1 MSRAI
6 PIISHNIYL
15 FLGTATAHALPRS
28 VTMLWRAYALDR
40 FVNPTGDLMV
50 FFIMSNVRH
59 THFMDFSWFAAP
71 LMFYNSIIFYISIYR
86 SIHHSSMNLF
96 YLSVCLIL
104 LMCVCVHTYI
114 YIYIGLLE
122 CDITY
127 IELVVQILSNIHRV
141 PFYATKL
148 HHFTMF
154 LVQILWN
161 PRACWFHPMK
171 SSVFVV
177 FWVVWGISFPCFLV
191 ETNIFPR
198 HWSVPPGQPRCPSAW
213 LPWRGGEESP
223 VVVSAGVSP
232 RQLVAGCLQV
242 SWPYFLST
250 LRYFSILDQVGFVL
264 MGWNHQGIHAKS
276 GALLWTSAIG
286 TDVIH

>member
-114 YIYIGLLE
+114 YIHRSTWMWHNIYRVGCTNPIKYPSCSILCHKTSPFHHVSCSNPVKSPCLLVSPHEVQRFRRVLSGLGDL
-122 CDITY
+122 
-127 IELVVQILSNIHRV
+127 L
-141 PFYATKL
+141 P
-148 HHFTMF
+148 MF
-154 LVQILWN
+154 LSGNQHFSTALIC
-161 PRACWFHPMK
+161 PTRSAPMPFRLAPLK
-171 SSVFVV
+171 RR
-177 FWVVWGISFPCFLV
+177 WGITGGGFSRGFTTTTCRRLFAGLMALFSEHFEVFFHIGSGRICIDGLKPPRNPC
-191 ETNIFPR
+191 
-198 HWSVPPGQPRCPSAW
+198 
-213 LPWRGGEESP
+213 
-223 VVVSAGVSP
+223 
-232 RQLVAGCLQV
+232 
-242 SWPYFLST
+242 
-250 LRYFSILDQVGFVL
+250 
-264 MGWNHQGIHAKS
+264 
-276 GALLWTSAIG
+276 
-286 TDVIH
+286 